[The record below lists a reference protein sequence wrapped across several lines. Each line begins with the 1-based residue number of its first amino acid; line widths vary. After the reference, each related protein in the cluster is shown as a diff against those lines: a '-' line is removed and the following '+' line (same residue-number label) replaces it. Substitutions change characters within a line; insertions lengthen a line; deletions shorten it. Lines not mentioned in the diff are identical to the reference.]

1 MEWIPARVT
10 NPDPLHHHFGKEKV
24 MAVKSRRRRNASH
37 RTGGPVLS
45 RQAKSLLAGARKAN
59 GKKRPARRRRNAR
72 LVKGSAAAKAYM
84 ASIRPKRGRGR
95 KKNGPSA
102 SGRPGALAAIR
113 ANVKTSPLL
122 GMGRRR
128 KNGPKRHRH
137 ALHARRRNP
146 SFDLKRSLIE
156 SAVLVVGVFAASKI
170 VPMIETQINKIT
182 GLNDQTRGYIK
193 ILGAAATIVGGN
205 YLADKF
211 GSKLGF
217 DVRPASYAIATYM
230 AISGLKGAG
239 LIDPMSGTLGI
250 TGPVT
255 LNGMGGMG
263 GTMGLILPNYME
275 PNAMLGSIFTDSQ
288 LPGPSVAPHNVM
300 QGGMAAV
307 PVMC

>member
-1 MEWIPARVT
+1 
-10 NPDPLHHHFGKEKV
+10 
-24 MAVKSRRRRNASH
+24 MAVKSRRRRSSH

-59 GKKRPARRRRNAR
+59 GKKRPARRRRNASR

-102 SGRPGALAAIR
+102 SGIPGALAAIR
-113 ANVKTSPLL
+113 SNVRTSPL
-122 GMGRRR
+122 GMGRR
-128 KNGPKRHRH
+128 KNGPKRRRH

-170 VPMIETQINKIT
+170 VPLIETQINKIT

-239 LIDPMSGTLGI
+239 LIDPMAGTLGI

-255 LNGMGGMG
+255 LNGMGG
-263 GTMGLILPNYME
+263 TMGLILPNYTE

-288 LPGPSVAPHNVM
+288 LPGPAVAPHNVM